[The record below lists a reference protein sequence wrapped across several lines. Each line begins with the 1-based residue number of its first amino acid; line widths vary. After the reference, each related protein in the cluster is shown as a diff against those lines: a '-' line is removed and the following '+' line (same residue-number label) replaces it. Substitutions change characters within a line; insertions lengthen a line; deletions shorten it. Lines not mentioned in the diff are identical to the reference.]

1 MILQYVNYVSIET
14 TILQTYIDFS
24 DKRNGD
30 DWSLQTL
37 SHERKLNFPD
47 MLFYVNTV
55 CAIYSKTFSYLNG
68 QVDNN

>member
-47 MLFYVNTV
+47 MLFL
-55 CAIYSKTFSYLNG
+55 CEYSMCNLFKDVQLPEWAS
-68 QVDNN
+68 